1 MNVFIDIETI
11 PSQDPAVIE
20 ALREDMRE
28 ELNEAL
34 AAVKAPGNYRDEA
47 KIAAFIDDAKIKLM
61 DEHEAAVE
69 AAYLKTGLDGGAG
82 QVCVTGWAFDDEPP
96 KSLFTADGLDESAVL
111 QTFFEHLADAYR
123 PTNRMRFIG
132 HNHVGFDLPFIWKR
146 AMILGIKPPGCL
158 PRNPKPW
165 DDSVFDTMTEW
176 AGVRDR
182 ISMDKLCRALGIP
195 GKGGISGKDVWP
207 MVQAGR
213 IAEVAEYCR
222 GDVERTRA
230 IYKRMTF
237 QS

>member
-1 MNVFIDIETI
+1 MNLYLDIETV
-11 PSQDPAVIE
+11 PALDPVVIE
-20 ALREDMRE
+20 ALRADLRE
-28 ELNEAL
+28 ELDDAL
-34 AAVKAPGNYRDEA
+34 AAVKAPGNYKDEA
-47 KIAAFIDDAKIKLM
+47 KIAAFVDDAKAKLLA
-61 DEHEAAVE
+61 EHEAAVQ

-82 QVCVTGWAFDDEPP
+82 QICVIGWACDDEEAH
-96 KSLFTADGLDESAVL
+96 SLDIDALSEGSVLAAFFDEL
-111 QTFFEHLADAYR
+111 GDLYR

-146 AMILGIKPPGCL
+146 ARILGIKPPGCL

-176 AGVRDR
+176 AGVRER

-195 GKGGISGKDVWP
+195 GKGDISGKDVWP

>member
-28 ELNEAL
+28 ELEEAL
-34 AAVKAPGNYRDEA
+34 AAVKAPGNYKDEA
-47 KIAAFIDDAKIKLM
+47 KIAAFIDDAKSKLLA
-61 DEHEAAVE
+61 EHEAAVD

-82 QVCVTGWAFDDEPP
+82 QVCVIAWAMDDDVIEHVHVE
-96 KSLFTADGLDESAVL
+96 GCIDESKVL
-111 QTFFEHLADAYR
+111 DTFFDRLADAHR
-123 PTNRMRFIG
+123 PTNRLRFIG

-182 ISMDKLCRALGIP
+182 ISMDRLCRALGIP
-195 GKGGISGKDVWP
+195 GKGGMSGKDVWP

-222 GDVERTRA
+222 ADVARTRA
-230 IYKRMTF
+230 IYRRMTF
-237 QS
+237 A